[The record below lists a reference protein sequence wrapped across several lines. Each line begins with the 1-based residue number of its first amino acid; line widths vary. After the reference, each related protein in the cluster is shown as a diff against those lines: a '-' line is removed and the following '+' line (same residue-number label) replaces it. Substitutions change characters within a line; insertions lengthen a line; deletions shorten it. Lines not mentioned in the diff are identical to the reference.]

1 MEIPFDLMKRVY
13 DLMSHSDLGIEDALA
28 AERGPGVVS
37 PSVSLVYVWLR
48 ESKELQELAARA
60 KANQADW
67 LADQLIKIAK
77 NPLETV
83 VVKRIR
89 RKDGTEIT
97 KIRTDNTQR
106 SRLHFDA
113 IRIRIGQLSP
123 KRYGEAMILR
133 GDRENP
139 IEVISREEA
148 IGKLLGH
155 REAQKPD

>member
-1 MEIPFDLMKRVY
+1 M
-13 DLMSHSDLGIEDALA
+13 
-28 AERGPGVVS
+28 VS

-89 RKDGTEIT
+89 RSWPTSV
-97 KIRTDNTQR
+97 NA
-106 SRLHFDA
+106 SRY
-113 IRIRIGQLSP
+113 R
-123 KRYGEAMILR
+123 
-133 GDRENP
+133 
-139 IEVISREEA
+139 
-148 IGKLLGH
+148 
-155 REAQKPD
+155 